1 MPRKTMS
8 DLSTQIETLYR
19 VIGQIRPDY
28 DVADVSG
35 SGPDAQRDL
44 QLERS
49 IPHLATQQGASL
61 ARLVASRPTG
71 RAASVR
77 LTFKLYCLWFSLP
90 LSVWFASGWIG
101 LFFYWRA
108 LSGTARLLDLYARIV
123 PFSRM
128 AVFTRKPADAR
139 RGLNPGPQTVAES
152 CQGGA

>member
-28 DVADVSG
+28 EVAGESG
-35 SGPDAQRDL
+35 SGQDAQRDL
-44 QLERS
+44 QLVRS
-49 IPHLATQQGASL
+49 IPRQAPQHGASC
-61 ARLVASRPTG
+61 ARLGSVRPTG

-90 LSVWFASGWIG
+90 LAVWFASGWIG

-123 PFSRM
+123 LFSRT
-128 AVFTRKPADAR
+128 AFFARKPAHAR
-139 RGLNPGPQTVAES
+139 RGLNSGPRTAVES